1 LIIYL
6 KLSTE
11 YIVAMSDIEN
21 DLFNNSDDNDSDV
34 ESDAESEL
42 GYDEINNKKTDIK
55 KKPPK
60 PPTDD
65 IEADDD
71 DEEDVDDDV
80 DADAEDEDYVSGD
93 DNAAENE
100 DDIEVDADNEDD
112 ADNETDEYIP
122 KKRDASVVAT
132 STGVSEFDNQDGNTD
147 DDEDENDEDYLQKFD
162 ADIKKNYIVDY
173 HPECMVHNYEEI
185 SALAKVVRDKDNII
199 VDPLHRTIPYLTKYE
214 RARVLGQRAKQ
225 INMGAKPFVK
235 VPENIIDGHLV
246 AEIELA
252 QKRIP
257 FILRR
262 PLPGNSGSEY
272 WNLKDLEIIT
282 F

>member
-1 LIIYL
+1 
-6 KLSTE
+6 
-11 YIVAMSDIEN
+11 MSDIEN
-21 DLFNNSDDNDSDV
+21 DLFDNSDDNDSVV
-34 ESDAESEL
+34 ESDAGSEL
-42 GYDEINNKKTDIK
+42 GYDEVTNKKMNIK

-60 PPTDD
+60 PPTDEP
-65 IEADDD
+65 EADDD
-71 DEEDVDDDV
+71 DEDDDDDAEDDVVADV
-80 DADAEDEDYVSGD
+80 DADVDADDEEYVSGD
-93 DNAAENE
+93 DNAADDEDEEEADEEAENE
-100 DDIEVDADNEDD
+100 A
-112 ADNETDEYIP
+112 DEYIP
-122 KKRDASVVAT
+122 KKRD
-132 STGVSEFDNQDGNTD
+132 VSMRAAVPEFDNQDGNTD
-147 DDEDENDEDYLQKFD
+147 DEADDENDEDYLQKFD

-173 HPECMVHNYEEI
+173 HPECMIHNYEEI
-185 SALAKVVRDKDNII
+185 SALTKVIRDKDNII

-246 AEIELA
+246 AEMELA